1 MKMCVFLIVYL
12 SLLGL
17 GIQHDLRNQT
27 EIVQNLE
34 NGALNGTEEENATLT
49 SGFQFEDL
57 AGVRSFMPE
66 QEMEVRIIGGVEAWA
81 HSWPWQVS
89 LRFTT
94 MPACGG
100 AIIAPQWVLTAAHC
114 FKQYNKVD
122 FWTVMAG
129 KHDLENPDE
138 ECQQLVAV
146 SKIVTHKDYNG
157 MKKMHDI
164 ALVKLTT
171 PLTFNQCVRRIEIWM
186 RPIEPKKQCTVTG
199 WGTTRE
205 NGPRANRLQEV
216 NVTCLS
222 LEDCN
227 KFYRGV
233 IQPTMFCA
241 GDPEG
246 GVDACQGDSGGPLSC
261 YTGSRYEL
269 AGVVSWGVGCGRAQ
283 RPGVYT
289 KVQVYLDWINE
300 LIQGDRSMSGG
311 ITVTEESCGQSKI
324 LTCRLDSRPAGVYVT
339 LEGEVRVGSV
349 TEACAN
355 SWPWQVSLQSK
366 GRHYCSGTLIHHH
379 WVLAPQHCHSK
390 ATVDTVVLGG
400 HDLRFMAAQTIPVD
414 EVFSHPHDGTFPP
427 TFDLTLIKLSVPARI
442 DDTVSPVCLPHED
455 VKLDDSWS
463 CVTTGWGSS
472 NSAPKVSRTT
482 LHQAR
487 LGLVNRTACRETWG
501 EDLITDTQLCTDPAG
516 SVSCMGDSGAPLLC
530 QKINGV
536 FFLFGVVTWGSPSC
550 DISTPAV
557 FSRLSAYHSWI
568 TNITTDI

>member
-1 MKMCVFLIVYL
+1 MKMCVFLVVYL

-17 GIQHDLRNQT
+17 GFQHDLHNQK
-27 EIVQNLE
+27 EIVHNPE
-34 NGALNGTEEENATLT
+34 NSALNGTEGENANLT
-49 SGFQFEDL
+49 SGFQFDDL
-57 AGVRSFMPE
+57 AGVRSFVPE

-100 AIIAPQWVLTAAHC
+100 AIIAPLWVLTAAHC
-114 FKQYNKVD
+114 FKQFNKVD

-138 ECQQLVAV
+138 ECQQLVGV
-146 SKIVTHKDYNG
+146 SKIVTHKDYNR
-157 MKKMHDI
+157 MTKMHDI
-164 ALVKLTT
+164 ALVKLKT
-171 PLTFNQCVRRIEIWM
+171 PLVFNQCVRPIEIWM

-222 LEDCN
+222 SEDCN
-227 KFYRGV
+227 KFYLGV
-233 IQPTMFCA
+233 VQPTMFCA

-269 AGVVSWGVGCGRAQ
+269 AGVVSWGVGCGRAR

-300 LIQGDRSMSGG
+300 LIQGETSMSGG

-324 LTCRLDSRPAGVYVT
+324 LTCRLDSRPAWLYAT

-379 WVLAPQHCHSK
+379 WVLAPQHCRSK
-390 ATVDTVVLGG
+390 PTVDTVVLGG

-414 EVFSHPHDGTFPP
+414 EVFNHPHDGTFPP
-427 TFDLTLIKLSVPARI
+427 TSDLTLIKLSVPARF
-442 DDTVSPVCLPHED
+442 DDTVFPVCLPRED

-463 CVTTGWGSS
+463 CVTTGWGPS
-472 NSAPKVSRTT
+472 NSAPKVSSAI

-487 LGLVNRTACRETWG
+487 LGLVNRTACRESWG

-557 FSRLSAYHSWI
+557 FSRLSDYHSWI
-568 TNITTDI
+568 TNITNDI

>member
-1 MKMCVFLIVYL
+1 MKMFVFLIVYL
-12 SLLGL
+12 SGLGL
-17 GIQHDLRNQT
+17 GIQHDVHNQT
-27 EIVQNLE
+27 EIVQNLQ
-34 NGALNGTEEENATLT
+34 NCALNGTEEGNATLT
-49 SGFQFEDL
+49 GGFQFEDL
-57 AGVRSFMPE
+57 AGVRSFVPE

-129 KHDLENPDE
+129 KHDLENPNE

-146 SKIVTHKDYNG
+146 SKIVTHMDYNR
-157 MKKMHDI
+157 MTKMHDI
-164 ALVKLTT
+164 ALLKLKT
-171 PLTFNQCVRRIEIWM
+171 PLMFNQCVRPIEIWM

-222 LEDCN
+222 PEDCN

-233 IQPTMFCA
+233 VQPTMFCA

-289 KVQVYLDWINE
+289 KVQFYLDWINE
-300 LIQGDRSMSGG
+300 FIQGEKSMFDG
-311 ITVTEESCGQSKI
+311 ITVTEESCGQSKV
-324 LTCRLDSRPAGVYVT
+324 LACRLDSRPAWLYVT
-339 LEGEVRVGSV
+339 LEGAVRVGSV

-414 EVFSHPHDGTFPP
+414 EVFSHPHNGTFPP
-427 TFDLTLIKLSVPARI
+427 TSDLTLIKLSVPARF

-455 VKLDDSWS
+455 LKLDDSWS
-463 CVTTGWGSS
+463 CVTTGWGTS
-472 NSAPKVSRTT
+472 NSAPKVSRAT

-487 LGLVNRTACRETWG
+487 LGLVNRTACRASWG

-530 QKINGV
+530 QKRNGV

-550 DISTPAV
+550 DLSTPAV

>member
-1 MKMCVFLIVYL
+1 MKKP
-12 SLLGL
+12 
-17 GIQHDLRNQT
+17 
-27 EIVQNLE
+27 
-34 NGALNGTEEENATLT
+34 LT
-49 SGFQFEDL
+49 SGSFVADL
-57 AGVRSFMPE
+57 AGVRSFTTE

-100 AIIAPQWVLTAAHC
+100 AIIAPQWVLTATHC

-129 KHDLENPDE
+129 KHDLENPNE
-138 ECQQLVAV
+138 ECQQLVGV
-146 SKIVTHKDYNG
+146 SKIVTHKDYNRIT
-157 MKKMHDI
+157 KMHDI
-164 ALVKLTT
+164 ALVKLKT
-171 PLTFNQCVRRIEIWM
+171 PLIFNQCVRPIEIWM

-222 LEDCN
+222 QEDCN
-227 KFYRGV
+227 KFYHGAV
-233 IQPTMFCA
+233 QPTMFCA

-300 LIQGDRSMSGG
+300 LIK
-311 ITVTEESCGQSKI
+311 ESCGQSEI

-379 WVLAPQHCHSK
+379 WVLAPQHCHCK
-390 ATVDTVVLGG
+390 PTVDTVVLGG
-400 HDLRFMAAQTIPVD
+400 HDLRFMSTQTILVE

-427 TFDLTLIKLSVPARI
+427 TSDLTLIKLSVPARF
-442 DDTVSPVCLPHED
+442 VCLPHED

-472 NSAPKVSRTT
+472 NSAPKVSRST

-487 LGLVNRTACRETWG
+487 LGLVNRTTCRESWG

-530 QKINGV
+530 QKIKGV

-550 DISTPAV
+550 DLSTPAV

-568 TNITTDI
+568 TNITNDI